1 MISSLGRPRKARYLP
16 PRQSPSIGIDNH
28 VRVVSGPSYRGQTPV
43 PIFQSRLLDANQRQI
58 SCHGWR
64 LPSFLG
70 VHSSAFIQDQLE
82 PLPRPSCLICNRAS
96 RAAAAESATRQP
108 CCVFRSAARQRSERP
123 SSYRNRLESTFRAC
137 LTSYV
142 AIQADPTSTGAPSNS
157 TCLCRKPLL
166 FCPRACS
173 CQLRR
178 FVLSAAILSL
188 RSLVVP

>member
-16 PRQSPSIGIDNH
+16 PRQAPSIGIDNH

-82 PLPRPSCLICNRAS
+82 PLPRPSCLVCDPAS
-96 RAAAAESATRQP
+96 WL
-108 CCVFRSAARQRSERP
+108 VAARPPTRRTPWVFVMPVGQLVVCP
-123 SSYRNRLESTFRAC
+123 SSYRNRPGSICSLLMALPVAVSSRRTVI
-137 LTSYV
+137 TSDLHSRY
-142 AIQADPTSTGAPSNS
+142 PSAS
-157 TCLCRKPLL
+157 SP
-166 FCPRACS
+166 P
-173 CQLRR
+173 
-178 FVLSAAILSL
+178 
-188 RSLVVP
+188 